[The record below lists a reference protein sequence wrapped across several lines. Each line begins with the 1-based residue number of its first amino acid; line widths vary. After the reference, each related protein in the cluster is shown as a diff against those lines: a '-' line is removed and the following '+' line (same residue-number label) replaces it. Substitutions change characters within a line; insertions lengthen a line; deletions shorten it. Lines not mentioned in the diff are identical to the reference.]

1 MLRIP
6 AIPHQQKSI
15 RTTFLNCLG
24 IVVVALGYYGIAEIC
39 RRIASTPQAVTPVWF
54 PDGFASAA
62 ILLFGD
68 RLLLGVLIGSFLANI
83 WAFLETDSTLHL
95 LRSVFQVAIIAI
107 GTTTGIG
114 LGSYLLRRVIGSKS
128 PLRNFRTVTQ
138 FFWFAGLGGTMI
150 NATVGVTALCLGGNV
165 AWSAYF
171 SVWLTWWISNVTGIF
186 VLTPMLLSWSEITR
200 NKIIYFYRKTKT
212 VHLFEAFMVLVIVL
226 TVTNTAFLGTYPI
239 DYLII
244 PCLVWVTFR
253 FGHFAATNLILL
265 IGMIALFGTLR
276 GSGSFARDNINES
289 LLLLQSFIVA
299 TASFTLILSG
309 TIDEQRRNSNHL
321 KKSQIEL
328 LHKSQLLA
336 ESNQEL
342 IQAKQLAE
350 AANLAKSQFLTNMS
364 HELRTPLNA
373 IIGFTQL
380 LQEEENILPQ
390 QKKDLQIIYNA
401 GFHLLDL
408 IEDILD
414 ISKIEA
420 GRMEI
425 QPMDCQFM
433 ELLQGVSDSFRF
445 LANKKDIDLICEF
458 EADLPQILHTDAKQL
473 RQILF
478 NLLGNAL
485 KFTDKGTVTFR
496 VSKIT
501 SQELISNV
509 SYSSS
514 ITCSSHPIS
523 PTTKIIYLL
532 FAIADTGVGIETEK
546 LEKIFLP
553 FEQAG
558 ENKLKSQGTGL
569 GLAISQKI
577 AQFLGGEISV
587 TSQLGIG
594 SCFNLRLPL
603 EVVEFI
609 FDDDHNDQS
618 LTIQDSAHQQNPNPS
633 FDTKLAHQ
641 YPLQIL
647 LAEDNLVNQK
657 VAARIFRRLGYT
669 VDIANNGL
677 EAIEMLRSRNY
688 DVVFMDIQMPVLNGL
703 EATAKILEE
712 WNFATRPR
720 IIAMTANAMPS
731 DREQCL
737 ASGMD
742 DYLSKPIQ
750 IESLITAI
758 KRLQVRRLL

>member
-1 MLRIP
+1 M
-6 AIPHQQKSI
+6 
-15 RTTFLNCLG
+15 
-24 IVVVALGYYGIAEIC
+24 
-39 RRIASTPQAVTPVWF
+39 
-54 PDGFASAA
+54 
-62 ILLFGD
+62 
-68 RLLLGVLIGSFLANI
+68 
-83 WAFLETDSTLHL
+83 
-95 LRSVFQVAIIAI
+95 
-107 GTTTGIG
+107 
-114 LGSYLLRRVIGSKS
+114 
-128 PLRNFRTVTQ
+128 
-138 FFWFAGLGGTMI
+138 
-150 NATVGVTALCLGGNV
+150 
-165 AWSAYF
+165 
-171 SVWLTWWISNVTGIF
+171 
-186 VLTPMLLSWSEITR
+186 
-200 NKIIYFYRKTKT
+200 
-212 VHLFEAFMVLVIVL
+212 VIVL
-226 TVTNTAFLGTYPI
+226 IVANTAFLGIYPI
-239 DYLII
+239 EYLII
-244 PCLVWVTFR
+244 PCLVWVTSR

-265 IGMIALFGTLR
+265 IGMIAIFGTLR
-276 GSGSFARDNINES
+276 GSGSFAKDNINES

-309 TIDEQRRNSNHL
+309 TIDEQRHNSRHL

-380 LQEEENILPQ
+380 LQEEENILPK

-420 GRMEI
+420 GMMEI

-433 ELLQGVSDSFRF
+433 ELLQGVSDSFQF

-458 EADLPQILHTDAKQL
+458 EPDLPRIVHTDAKQL

-485 KFTDKGTVTFR
+485 KFTDKGTVIFR

-509 SYSSS
+509 SYSTNISS
-514 ITCSSHPIS
+514 ITCSSKPIS

-532 FAIADTGVGIETEK
+532 FAIADTGVGIEAEK

-558 ENKLKSQGTGL
+558 KNKLKSQGTGL
-569 GLAISQKI
+569 GLAISQRI

-603 EVVEFI
+603 EVVDFI
-609 FDDDHNDQS
+609 FDDDHDDQS
-618 LTIQDSAHQQNPNPS
+618 LTIQSSAPQQKTNPS
-633 FDTKLAHQ
+633 FDPKLANQ

-657 VAARIFRRLGYT
+657 VAARIFQRLGYT

-712 WNFATRPR
+712 WEFAMRPR

-737 ASGMD
+737 TAGMD

-750 IESLITAI
+750 IESLISAI
-758 KRLQVRRLL
+758 KRLQVWRLL